1 MKETLRWSVEELEQ
15 LTAAQLAELL
25 TNIVLLL
32 RRFPQDVPLVEL
44 KLVEQQQDKEE

>member
-32 RRFPQDVPLVEL
+32 RRFPQNVPLVDL
-44 KLVEQQQDKEE
+44 MPVERQDKEE